1 MYEYLKGYIHH
12 IDALVAIV
20 DIEGIGYKIH
30 IPSKT
35 YLEPLSLKEKHLFF
49 IAEVIREDAHTLYG
63 FLEKEERDLFLRISS
78 VSGIGPKTALCLI
91 SHLGI
96 NTFYEAILLGNAL
109 TLSKVPGIGKK
120 TAERLIIEMKDKIK
134 GKNTISIR
142 SSNPLA
148 SDALSALINLG
159 HDPKKAQNAL
169 QSVLTKEE
177 ELDLGSIIKQAL
189 RNL

>member
-1 MYEYLKGYIHH
+1 MYEYLEGYIAH
-12 IDALVAIV
+12 IDALVAV
-20 DIEGIGYKIH
+20 LDIGGIGYKIH
-30 IPSKT
+30 VPSKT
-35 YLEPLSLKEKHLFF
+35 YLKTLSPKEKHLFY

-96 NTFYEAILLGNAL
+96 NAFYEAILLGHSL

-134 GKNTISIR
+134 GKASASIN

-159 HDPKKAQNAL
+159 HDPKKAQKAL
-169 QSVLTKEE
+169 QSVLSDDIS
-177 ELDLGSIIKQAL
+177 DLGSVIKQAL
-189 RNL
+189 RKL